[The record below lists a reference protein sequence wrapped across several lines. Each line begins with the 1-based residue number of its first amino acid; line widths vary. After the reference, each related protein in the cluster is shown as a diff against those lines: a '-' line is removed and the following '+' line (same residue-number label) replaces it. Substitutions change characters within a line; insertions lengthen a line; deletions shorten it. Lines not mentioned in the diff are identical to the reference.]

1 MPKYEEVSQ
10 KYPSLNDK
18 EIEKI
23 RLGVIL
29 PSVNTVVEP
38 WFSKIL
44 PENASLHASRMFL
57 SANLSPESLIEMDR
71 CDGVA
76 AALHLKSCKPKVIA
90 YCCTASSIVQ
100 GQKYDQHLMAELSK
114 ITEIPC
120 FSAAGAIIDALES
133 LDISRIS
140 IVSPYTDI
148 IDHAEHQFFEEAG
161 YKVLSSSNLGIEDS
175 YRLAEPSTKE
185 IYDLA
190 IRGWKSGSE
199 ALLISCLNMNSQK
212 VVEML
217 ENVIGCPV
225 ITSTT
230 ATLWKLMRE
239 AGLYEQVPG
248 YGYLLGKHR

>member
-44 PENASLHASRMFL
+44 PENASLHSSRMFL

-76 AALHLKSCKPKVIA
+76 AALQLKSCKPKVIA

-120 FSAAGAIIDALES
+120 FSAAGAIIDALEA

-161 YKVLSSSNLGIEDS
+161 YKVL
-175 YRLAEPSTKE
+175 A
-185 IYDLA
+185 
-190 IRGWKSGSE
+190 
-199 ALLISCLNMNSQK
+199 
-212 VVEML
+212 
-217 ENVIGCPV
+217 
-225 ITSTT
+225 
-230 ATLWKLMRE
+230 
-239 AGLYEQVPG
+239 
-248 YGYLLGKHR
+248 